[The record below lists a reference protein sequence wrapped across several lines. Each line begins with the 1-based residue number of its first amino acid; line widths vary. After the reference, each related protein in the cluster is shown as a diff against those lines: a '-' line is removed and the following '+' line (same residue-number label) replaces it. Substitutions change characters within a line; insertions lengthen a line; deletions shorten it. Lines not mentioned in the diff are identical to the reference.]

1 MGGFTDPVEAGFPGA
16 ARGLA
21 SCGPDGVAW
30 NGGVWMRA
38 DELNGRAVVALSTAE
53 KIGQV
58 DDVLFDAQFRQVLG
72 FRVKKGGLFGQAEVL
87 PRGSVTAIGQAALT
101 VPSPDVI
108 NDEGRFAEL
117 ARAATLS
124 QVTGTKVV
132 TEGGDLLGTIAH
144 LEIDGDAR
152 KVTAYTLAS
161 SLLDRVMRH
170 EDEAVKA
177 DEVLRLGEGGIMVVP
192 DAVGA
197 RIRARE
203 G

>member
-1 MGGFTDPVEAGFPGA
+1 
-16 ARGLA
+16 
-21 SCGPDGVAW
+21 
-30 NGGVWMRA
+30 MRA
-38 DELNGRAVVALSTAE
+38 DELNGRGVVALSSAE

-72 FRVKKGGLFGQAEVL
+72 FRIKKGGLFGQTEVL
-87 PRGSVTAIGQAALT
+87 LRDNVASLGEAALT

-117 ARAATLS
+117 AHAATLS
-124 QVTGTKVV
+124 QVEGTKVV

-152 KVTAYTLAS
+152 TVTAYALAS
-161 SLLDRVMRH
+161 SLTDRVLRR
-170 EDEAVKA
+170 EEETVAA
-177 DEVLRLGEGGIMVVP
+177 DEVLRLGEGGIMIVP
-192 DAVGA
+192 NTVGA
-197 RIRARE
+197 RLQAHR